1 MKRILAMLMAAM
13 MLFALTACGG
23 SGAAEPAG
31 SEPAAE
37 AAKQAT
43 PASSGEPMDAEVVES
58 GYAVDGGYLYYSVT
72 LHNPNTEYAIE
83 LPSYRVT
90 AKDESGAVLGTMEH
104 TLSVIYPGQDFHY
117 AFQGFACDQ
126 EPATVDFEIIPAED
140 YNFKKASSLD
150 HPEFKPLEVS
160 GASFKSDGITSDVLG
175 EVQNNNDYDI
185 ENAVVVVYFRDA
197 DGNLTGGAGTFINHV
212 PAGGT
217 AAFDILVYADIVTDN
232 FEVYADNWM

>member
-72 LHNPNTEYAIE
+72 APF
-83 LPSYRVT
+83 
-90 AKDESGAVLGTMEH
+90 LGRWST
-104 TLSVIYPGQDFHY
+104 P
-117 AFQGFACDQ
+117 C
-126 EPATVDFEIIPAED
+126 P
-140 YNFKKASSLD
+140 
-150 HPEFKPLEVS
+150 
-160 GASFKSDGITSDVLG
+160 
-175 EVQNNNDYDI
+175 
-185 ENAVVVVYFRDA
+185 
-197 DGNLTGGAGTFINHV
+197 
-212 PAGGT
+212 
-217 AAFDILVYADIVTDN
+217 
-232 FEVYADNWM
+232 